1 MKGKR
6 VRLGEVCFEYVE
18 RNRNSGCDSVC
29 SVTNSAGF
37 VASEEYFDKK
47 VFSKDLAA
55 YKVVRPG
62 MFAYNPSRIN
72 VGSVACYEGPSPVV
86 VSPLYIVFRVD
97 EALAETRYLSHYIRS
112 PLALHTIRSRTT
124 GSVRDSL
131 KFSALCQLEIPLP
144 PLSAQRKIA
153 EELDR
158 ICALKR
164 AAEKVV
170 EKLGVL
176 AKAKFVEMFGDVKSN
191 SKKFPCELGR
201 DLFCFASGKFL
212 PPESRLESGIPV
224 YGGNGIAWYTSHALI
239 SGRTIAIGRVGAYC
253 GNPHKIDMPSWI
265 TDNAIYIKKFK
276 TNNFVLEY
284 LYVLMREY
292 DFSRFASKSGQ
303 PKITQ
308 RPLEEAEY
316 ILPPLPLQR
325 QFAAYVGKV
334 EKIEAA
340 AKKVVEKLDVL
351 YRAKLQEYFA

>member
-6 VRLGEVCFEYVE
+6 VRLGEVCEVNFGTRIRSKDSASDKYPVYGGGGKTFGWLTY
-18 RNRNSGCDSVC
+18 NRENACVVSRF
-29 SVTNSAGF
+29 AM
-37 VASEEYFDKK
+37 SEECVRWVDGKFFLNDSGLT
-47 VFSKDLAA
+47 VSSVSRDLDQH
-55 YKVVRPG
+55 YLDRFLLGKQPEI
-62 MFAYNPSRIN
+62 Y
-72 VGSVACYEGPSPVV
+72 
-86 VSPLYIVFRVD
+86 
-97 EALAETRYLSHYIRS
+97 ALGRGCAQRNLQIDDFK
-112 PLALHTIRSRTT
+112 AL
-124 GSVRDSL
+124 
-131 KFSALCQLEIPLP
+131 QLPLP